1 MFKFGIIT
9 DTHIRSPEGDLS
21 SPFPVNERAS
31 NRARYAVSLLQ
42 QLQPAFTIH
51 LGDMVHPLPHMA
63 AYTDAVDE
71 AKRIF
76 TPLDPLLFVPGNHD
90 IGDKPSPAMPAK
102 PLSVDSAQTYET
114 AFGASR
120 YAFEHAGVVFIVINS
135 SLVNS
140 DTDAEREQRLW
151 LEQQLQQADGK
162 RIFLFS
168 HYPPFIH
175 DASEVDHYDNYA
187 EPGRSWLLSLAV
199 RYRVE
204 VIFSGHVHQFFYNVY
219 QGVKLVCLPPTSFI
233 RQDYA
238 ELFAT
243 SPAPEYGRDD
253 VNKYSVCQ
261 VIVQEQGFK
270 LDLKPTFGREEFGRA
285 IVPQTLQLPLIPH
298 LRHSWFEASHLPYN
312 GPMEEFGRKRAR
324 NDYPLLRLLQLGIN
338 TVRIPLSDLSLADG
352 LQRIHD
358 WHSIGIRFIVFSV
371 GMPGDQAH
379 ARLQEIGGALA
390 GIEIVCINGI
400 AADEV
405 TGAQVNTLVTEL
417 QCPASISMVSTSAR
431 HHDASQA
438 YAHSVSSGFECGD
451 VDQII
456 AELQQQQIPAS
467 TRVVFQLRWG
477 TEAESVLDSVF
488 EKLQMAGYGLDVNI
502 RLSNNSPAIANFDDE
517 AISRKLQSVI
527 DWAADKQSV
536 ALQCDTYEDV
546 DRGYHPRH
554 GLIDRQGNI
563 RSYLQRLPT
572 VSS

>member
-1 MFKFGIIT
+1 MFKFAIIT
-9 DTHIRSPEGDLS
+9 ATHIRSPEGDLS
-21 SPFPVNERAS
+21 SPFPVNERAN

-42 QLQPAFTIH
+42 QLQPSFTIH

-63 AYTDAVDE
+63 AYTEAVAE

-76 TPLDPLLFVPGNHD
+76 MPLDPLHFVPGNHD

-120 YAFEHAGVVFIVINS
+120 YAFEHSGVVFLVINS

-140 DTDAEREQRLW
+140 ETDAEREQRQW
-151 LEQQLQQADGK
+151 LEQQLQEAEGK

-261 VIVQEQGFK
+261 VIVQEQGFAI
-270 LDLKPTFGREEFGRA
+270 DVKPTFGREDTGTA
-285 IVPQTLQLPLIPH
+285 AVPQTQQLPLIPH
-298 LRHSWFEASHLPYN
+298 LRHSWFETSHLPYN

-324 NDYPLLRLLQLGIN
+324 NDYPLLRLLQLGID
-338 TVRIPLSDLSLADG
+338 TVRIPLSDLTLADG

-358 WHSIGIRFIVFSV
+358 WHSIGIRFVVFSV
-371 GMPGDQAH
+371 WGPDKQGC
-379 ARLQEIGGALA
+379 ARLHEIGSALA
-390 GIEIVCINGI
+390 GVEIVCVNGV
-400 AADEV
+400 AADDLSG
-405 TGAQVNTLVTEL
+405 TQIGRLNGEL
-417 QCPASISMVSTSAR
+417 QCPVSVSVVSTSAR
-431 HHDASQA
+431 HHDPSQP
-438 YAHSVSSGFECGD
+438 YAHSVSSGFECAD
-451 VDQII
+451 VDQVI

-477 TEAESVLDSVF
+477 TEADSALDSVY
-488 EKLQMAGYGLDVNI
+488 EKLQSGGYELDVNI
-502 RLSNNSPAIANFDDE
+502 RLSNNSPAVANFDDE
-517 AISRKLQSVI
+517 AIAQKLKSVI
-527 DWAADKQSV
+527 EWAETKQSV
-536 ALQCDTYEDV
+536 KLQCDTYEDV

-563 RSYLQRLPT
+563 RLSL
-572 VSS
+572 